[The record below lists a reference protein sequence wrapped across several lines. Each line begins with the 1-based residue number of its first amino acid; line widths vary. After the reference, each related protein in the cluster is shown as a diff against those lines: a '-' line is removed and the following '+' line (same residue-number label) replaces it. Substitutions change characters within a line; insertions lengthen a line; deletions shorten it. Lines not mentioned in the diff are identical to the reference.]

1 MLPESAC
8 PQRGVQQRDLCSFPP
23 QEAASVQG
31 GLEVAHAGGEKTAR
45 GHVPARAGGRPLDD
59 ELGGH
64 WHQIPTH
71 REMGNRDR
79 GWTGDAEAG
88 LALQKVT

>member
-1 MLPESAC
+1 M
-8 PQRGVQQRDLCSFPP
+8 
-23 QEAASVQG
+23 
-31 GLEVAHAGGEKTAR
+31 AHAGGKKTTR
-45 GHVPARAGGRPLDD
+45 GHVPAGAGGRPLD

-79 GWTGDAEAG
+79 GWTGDVKAG
-88 LALQKVT
+88 LELQKVTRGDQAALAI